1 MQIQSIKIDSTNS
14 FTDLCLLGVTHPTD
28 KSPYN
33 MNNNLHKHPYSAI
46 YNLLFSSIRNNP
58 IKLGEVGILDNMS
71 MICWR
76 KYFPNALLYGYEWF
90 DSRLQKAID
99 DNLPNVEYVKMNVE
113 SEKSIE
119 TALSSSE
126 GKFDVLIDDS
136 THIFEHQIKLINVGH
151 KYVKSGGYL
160 IVEDIF
166 LQFDENNYKNAL
178 DHLKDEFSFATFI
191 IAEHEKKHS
200 PGWDN
205 DKLLIL
211 IKK

>member
-1 MQIQSIKIDSTNS
+1 MEIQSIKIDSTNS
-14 FTDLCLLGVTHPTD
+14 FTDLCLLGVIHPTD

-46 YNLLFSSIRNNP
+46 YNLLFSPIRNNP

-76 KYFPNALLYGYEWF
+76 NYFPNAVLYGYEWF

-113 SEKSIE
+113 SEQSIKA
-119 TALSSSE
+119 ALSSSE
-126 GKFDVLIDDS
+126 GKFDILIDDS

-151 KYVKSGGYL
+151 KYVKSGGYM

-205 DKLLIL
+205 DKLLML